1 MTKFF
6 GHKNLLMTQDKTG
19 QSCTLF
25 SKAQVC

>member
-1 MTKFF
+1 
-6 GHKNLLMTQDKTG
+6 MTQDKTG